1 MCSGHE
7 KAVNNDDDEG
17 NDEIVMRCYHLAICP
32 GVIREKKIYDPS
44 NCVCIC
50 IFVFVFIV
58 DVSIFLYMYLYL
70 LCYVFG
76 AIRWLSARVSSEK
89 SRFTTQAVRAQFS
102 LLFSH
107 VRLATQC
114 EQTNSNLTFVFSLG
128 S

>member
-1 MCSGHE
+1 MGTELFVVLVSSE
-7 KAVNNDDDEG
+7 KNRCTMQA
-17 NDEIVMRCYHLAICP
+17 IV
-32 GVIREKKIYDPS
+32 
-44 NCVCIC
+44 
-50 IFVFVFIV
+50 FVFVAFV
-58 DVSIFLYMYLYL
+58 FNVPKFVFVV
-70 LCYVFG
+70 YVFG